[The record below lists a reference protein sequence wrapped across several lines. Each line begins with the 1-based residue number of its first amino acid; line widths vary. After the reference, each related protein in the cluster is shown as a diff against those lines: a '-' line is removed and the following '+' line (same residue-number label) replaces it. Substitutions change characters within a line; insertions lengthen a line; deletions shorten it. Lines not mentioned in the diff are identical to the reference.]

1 MVANTGMD
9 SSEVATEIERYIVN
23 PGQACAYKVGQLE
36 ILRLRQH
43 AMDALGDRFDIKK
56 FHDVV
61 LTNGALPLALL
72 ERAVD
77 DWIAAERSDAS
88 ARRSG

>member
-1 MVANTGMD
+1 
-9 SSEVATEIERYIVN
+9 
-23 PGQACAYKVGQLE
+23 
-36 ILRLRQH
+36 
-43 AMDALGDRFDIKK
+43 
-56 FHDVV
+56 VV

-77 DWIAAERSDAS
+77 EWITTERTNAS

>member
-1 MVANTGMD
+1 
-9 SSEVATEIERYIVN
+9 
-23 PGQACAYKVGQLE
+23 
-36 ILRLRQH
+36 
-43 AMDALGDRFDIKK
+43 MDALGERFDIKK

-77 DWIAAERSDAS
+77 EWIASERSDAS